1 MMERGDKLLEISG
14 ALEYMQN
21 HRIDDV
27 TTLIE
32 NVTLTNKKGKAV
44 KRCTYT
50 LYMTEARNLNRI
62 YCNEHI
68 KGKAVMSIDI
78 DQTGIKSTFERA
90 IKEGI
95 DYVEILF
102 HSEEPFMTSRKFKKF
117 ANGYGRKHS
126 RPNISATQQPT
137 VRSYMELLRTGLL
150 MNKEKEKG
158 IKTDNIDLSSPCYLS
173 DTRCKGW
180 ILEPVC
186 PTYSS
191 GNLLRTEIY
200 TNVIPIRV

>member
-102 HSEEPFMTSRKFKKF
+102 HSEEPFMTSRKLKNLRMVMG
-117 ANGYGRKHS
+117 ANIADQIY
-126 RPNISATQQPT
+126 
-137 VRSYMELLRTGLL
+137 LLRNNQRYAHTW
-150 MNKEKEKG
+150 
-158 IKTDNIDLSSPCYLS
+158 SY
-173 DTRCKGW
+173 
-180 ILEPVC
+180 
-186 PTYSS
+186 
-191 GNLLRTEIY
+191 
-200 TNVIPIRV
+200 

>member
-1 MMERGDKLLEISG
+1 MVRKGKNYLKVMMERGDKLLEISG

-21 HRIDDV
+21 RRIDDV

-68 KGKAVMSIDI
+68 KGKAVMPLDI
-78 DQTGIKSTFERA
+78 AQTGIKSTFERA

-102 HSEEPFMTSRKFKKF
+102 HGGEPFMAFPQIKEICEWLWAQTWPTKYICYATTNGTLIHGAIKDWSSHEQRKRERYK
-117 ANGYGRKHS
+117 NGQH
-126 RPNISATQQPT
+126 
-137 VRSYMELLRTGLL
+137 RSILPLLSVGYAMQRL
-150 MNKEKEKG
+150 
-158 IKTDNIDLSSPCYLS
+158 
-173 DTRCKGW
+173 DT
-180 ILEPVC
+180 
-186 PTYSS
+186 
-191 GNLLRTEIY
+191 
-200 TNVIPIRV
+200 

>member
-1 MMERGDKLLEISG
+1 MERGDKLLEISG

-78 DQTGIKSTFERA
+78 DQTGRNRLCLNTISQRRTVHDIPQIKKICEWLWAQT
-90 IKEGI
+90 
-95 DYVEILF
+95 
-102 HSEEPFMTSRKFKKF
+102 
-117 ANGYGRKHS
+117 
-126 RPNISATQQPT
+126 
-137 VRSYMELLRTGLL
+137 
-150 MNKEKEKG
+150 
-158 IKTDNIDLSSPCYLS
+158 
-173 DTRCKGW
+173 
-180 ILEPVC
+180 
-186 PTYSS
+186 
-191 GNLLRTEIY
+191 
-200 TNVIPIRV
+200 

>member
-90 IKEGI
+90 IKEGTI
-95 DYVEILF
+95 SQRRTVHDI
-102 HSEEPFMTSRKFKKF
+102 PQIKKICEWLW
-117 ANGYGRKHS
+117 AQ
-126 RPNISATQQPT
+126 T
-137 VRSYMELLRTGLL
+137 
-150 MNKEKEKG
+150 
-158 IKTDNIDLSSPCYLS
+158 
-173 DTRCKGW
+173 
-180 ILEPVC
+180 
-186 PTYSS
+186 
-191 GNLLRTEIY
+191 
-200 TNVIPIRV
+200 

>member
-32 NVTLTNKKGKAV
+32 NVTLTNKKGKAGQ
-44 KRCTYT
+44 KMHIYPF
-50 LYMTEARNLNRI
+50 YMTEARNLNRI

-102 HSEEPFMTSRKFKKF
+102 HSEEPFMTS
-117 ANGYGRKHS
+117 AN
-126 RPNISATQQPT
+126 
-137 VRSYMELLRTGLL
+137 
-150 MNKEKEKG
+150 
-158 IKTDNIDLSSPCYLS
+158 
-173 DTRCKGW
+173 
-180 ILEPVC
+180 
-186 PTYSS
+186 
-191 GNLLRTEIY
+191 
-200 TNVIPIRV
+200 

>member
-68 KGKAVMSIDI
+68 KGKAVMSI
-78 DQTGIKSTFERA
+78 
-90 IKEGI
+90 
-95 DYVEILF
+95 
-102 HSEEPFMTSRKFKKF
+102 
-117 ANGYGRKHS
+117 
-126 RPNISATQQPT
+126 
-137 VRSYMELLRTGLL
+137 
-150 MNKEKEKG
+150 
-158 IKTDNIDLSSPCYLS
+158 
-173 DTRCKGW
+173 
-180 ILEPVC
+180 
-186 PTYSS
+186 
-191 GNLLRTEIY
+191 
-200 TNVIPIRV
+200 